1 MTQRSVWLEYPR
13 GVVASSS
20 EMAGMG
26 GSSEAVTVVAIR
38 SDGSFSIKCYRR
50 GEFGALGESG
60 PAIWYRVGSSV
71 ALRSPDAA
79 VMAIQSWSDEIDGT
93 VEWSE
98 LFLNLTSHYPQH
110 KAGIAQLIKSV
121 EDHDR

>member
-1 MTQRSVWLEYPR
+1 MKQRSVWLEYPR
-13 GVVASSS
+13 GVIASSS

-60 PAIWYRVGSSV
+60 PAIWYRVGSSI
-71 ALRSPDAA
+71 ALRSPDEA
-79 VMAIQSWSDEIDGT
+79 VMAIQRWSDEIDGT

-98 LFLNLTSHYPQH
+98 LLLDLASHYPQH
-110 KAGIAQLIKSV
+110 KARITQFTKAV
-121 EDHDR
+121 DDHDR